1 LQAVLDAGQPVGS
14 DATLPLAGCE
24 SLYVGYR
31 GGPALTMFRDRRWTE
46 VPVPDD
52 DWQSSVQASVH
63 AYLDAVTA
71 GREPPV
77 TGAAGLA
84 TVQLIHQIYD
94 TATILNAGTKP

>member
-1 LQAVLDAGQPVGS
+1 
-14 DATLPLAGCE
+14 
-24 SLYVGYR
+24 
-31 GGPALTMFRDRRWTE
+31 MFRDRRWVE

-63 AYLDAVTA
+63 AYLDAVTV

-77 TGAAGLA
+77 TGADGLA
-84 TVQLIHQIYD
+84 TVRLIHQIYD